1 MFIKNLLFL
10 IFLLP
15 IFSDAIASPST
26 IRRIETIQCWEDL
39 DSPNSD
45 LDYSEPCE
53 EIIEYLI
60 LDGQENLYGIAR
72 TSRALMSGDKNPT
85 TVFFSV
91 PLSNED
97 QSASPELTLGFLN
110 YVTCTSE
117 DIKSI
122 LTSPTKTKVRTD
134 SETSSGDYG
143 VNCLG
148 GKSTSKYVNT
158 SGSITNPGKT
168 SYFLWTP
175 GRCEA
180 GPSNYDINPLA
191 EGTRTKADCISL
203 SGSWIDFIPKKTTTS
218 PGWDL
223 DFVSMIHNGN
233 KFIHST
239 DLGFNN
245 SPMKIVASKDS
256 WRATN
261 EKQAIGQIS
270 SGLSNYIQNY
280 CQNSI
285 CEHITRTDLAS
296 AQSSNGQGFT
306 QKRRSPNLSFTG
318 GKSLEDFNI
327 SHSSRHY
334 SRRVKLWDASAQT
347 PMVSINLNSTQYCT
361 NSISPFNGH
370 CSVDQNSFAF
380 QYLMNALKSATD
392 QFDGGTSGAQSAAPT
407 DQLCPSEIPT
417 SPTNASSS
425 GATMVLKDKD
435 SGVYQGGMDTN
446 DDGQVNVVYG
456 DNFLNNMP
464 DNGGSHH
471 SDHRWYVN
479 PATQDPWWPVRMNN
493 VLWAYLV
500 RQIIPSDEFCPTYP
514 DGENSVIVSGKGYR
528 ALWTAGSGYL
538 FTNPNPDHFN
548 VSVSQQEQEGW
559 GMPILQTGNSACYWT
574 YVTKNFFPRVRR
586 QETNTSACGWGYQC
600 PNNSCSGSPTFPIG
614 CKFFRTTDTSGDR
627 SNTCWHHGACG
638 STNYDPI
645 CRDKTGGSCEP
656 KTYDSNSNSA
666 GWCMNAG
673 TWHNCTN
680 PLGDGYARSN
690 GVNWTL
696 PRNFQWCGESWYT
709 KSSCQATNMGGQW
722 ITTGMNQD
730 PSKPYYDF
738 SNSCGVISEP
748 VKFTN

>member
-1 MFIKNLLFL
+1 MFVNDVLSEPTTIK
-10 IFLLP
+10 
-15 IFSDAIASPST
+15 
-26 IRRIETIQCWEDL
+26 RVETVQCWEDL
-39 DSPNSD
+39 DTEISD

-53 EIIEYLI
+53 LVIEYLL

-72 TSRALMSGDKNPT
+72 TSRALMSGDANPT
-85 TVFFSV
+85 KVYFSV
-91 PLSNED
+91 PISNDD
-97 QSASPELTLGFLN
+97 QAASPEYTLGYLN
-110 YVTCTSE
+110 YVTCTSQE
-117 DIKSI
+117 IRSI
-122 LTSPTKTKVRTD
+122 LTDPSNTKIRTD
-134 SETSSGDYG
+134 HESSSGDYG

-148 GKSTSKYVNT
+148 ASDIKDYVNT
-158 SGSITNPGKT
+158 EGAISTSGKS
-168 SYFLWTP
+168 SYFIWTP

-180 GPSNYDINPLA
+180 GPSNYGIDPLA
-191 EGTRTKADCISL
+191 SDNRTKAECDAR
-203 SGSWIDFIPKKTTTS
+203 SGTWTDFIPKKTSSS

-223 DFVSMIHNGN
+223 GFVSMIHNGT
-233 KFIHST
+233 KFLYST
-239 DLGFNN
+239 SLGKDNA
-245 SPMKIVASKDS
+245 PMKIVTSKSS

-261 EKQAIGQIS
+261 EAQSISQIS
-270 SGLSNYIQNY
+270 TGLSNYIQNH

-285 CEHITRTDLAS
+285 CEHISRTDINDL
-296 AQSSNGQGFT
+296 QSTSGLGFSPR
-306 QKRRSPNLSFTG
+306 RRSPNLTFLG
-318 GKSLEDFNI
+318 GKSINDFNI
-327 SHSSRHY
+327 SHSSRNY
-334 SRRVKLWDASAQT
+334 SRKVKLWDETAGV
-347 PMVSINLNSTQYCT
+347 PVININLFSIEYC
-361 NSISPFNGH
+361 NNPASPYDGQCTPDENG
-370 CSVDQNSFAF
+370 FAF
-380 QYLMNALKSATD
+380 EYLKNALESATD
-392 QFDGGTSGAQSAAPT
+392 SFDGGTVSSHSSTPN

-417 SPTNASSS
+417 APINASSS

-435 SGVYQGGMDTN
+435 NGVYQGGMDTN
-446 DDGQVNVVYG
+446 NDGQVNVVYG

-471 SDHRWYVN
+471 SDPRWYVN

-493 VLWAYLV
+493 ALWAYLV

-548 VSVSQQEQEGW
+548 VSVTQQEQEGW
-559 GMPILQTGNSACYWT
+559 GMPVLQTGNSACYWT

-586 QETNTSACGWGYQC
+586 QETNTTTCGWGYQC

-645 CRDKTGGSCEP
+645 CRDQTGGSCEP
-656 KTYDSNSNSA
+656 KTFDTASNSA

-673 TWHNCTN
+673 TWHNCIN
-680 PLGDGYARSN
+680 PLGDGYAQSN

-722 ITTGMNQD
+722 ITTGMTQD
-730 PSKPYYDF
+730 SSKPYYNF
-738 SNSCGVISEP
+738 SSSCGVISEP